1 MTSKRFTNQL
11 AVAIDP
17 GGRGGHSL
25 IWPRQVRAAQ
35 QGLDF
40 RVLHFKQG
48 IQFHY
53 LVS

>member
-1 MTSKRFTNQL
+1 MMTSKRFTNQL

-17 GGRGGHSL
+17 GWGGGGVGTPL
-25 IWPRQVRAAQ
+25 FGLDRY
-35 QGLDF
+35 GLDF